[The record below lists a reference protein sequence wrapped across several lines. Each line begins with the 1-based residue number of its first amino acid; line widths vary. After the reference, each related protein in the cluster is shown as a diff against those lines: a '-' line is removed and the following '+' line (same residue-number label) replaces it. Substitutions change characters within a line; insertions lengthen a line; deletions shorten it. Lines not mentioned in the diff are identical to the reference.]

1 MGTSRF
7 CKNPN
12 FAEPYNTVFLYFI
25 TTFAKSDNTW
35 GFGGVRAQ
43 KLSKKYHFM
52 DAESVRKT
60 LEILTNHKCYTDVT
74 YHDYVPSWGDQF
86 CKKLGCNSIR
96 RIRNLLKWNRKP
108 LRHVLPCI
116 ASLVKTLY
124 KQDLIWGSNPWKST
138 QNGLKRTASGVL
150 LSFEGL

>member
-43 KLSKKYHFM
+43 KLSKKCHFM
-52 DAESVRKT
+52 DAKSVRKT
-60 LEILTNHKCYTDVT
+60 LEILTNRKCYTDVT

-108 LRHVLPCI
+108 LHVMCYLALHHWLKLCTNRTSFGGVILENPPKMGSKG
-116 ASLVKTLY
+116 SLL
-124 KQDLIWGSNPWKST
+124 G
-138 QNGLKRTASGVL
+138 
-150 LSFEGL
+150 FC